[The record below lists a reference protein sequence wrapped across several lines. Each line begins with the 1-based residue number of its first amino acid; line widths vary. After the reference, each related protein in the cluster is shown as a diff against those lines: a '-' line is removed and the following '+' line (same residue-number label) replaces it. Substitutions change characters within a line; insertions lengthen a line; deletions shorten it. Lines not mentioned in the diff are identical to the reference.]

1 MDKSENI
8 AVSYRKPQWLRR
20 QRKKWRVIAAL
31 ACAVVVLLFLSN
43 VLFGRLS
50 EDNRLLFG
58 SVTQEDSGERQS
70 YINIERSLRVVSYN
84 LWCNYL
90 KVLPN
95 WNLRERIE
103 GLAEGIKDFDIAL
116 IQEAYI
122 LKTGITTA
130 SRCASILTKSMKKHG
145 FHYRT
150 SIADFIP
157 PYVGQSGGIVIFS
170 RIPLAKTACR
180 QFQSYSI
187 QLLPDYRGFVIGEY
201 FLNSRHLY
209 VVNTHLDHSQIK
221 TRTLQAKELTVAI
234 KSFAKLSHVI
244 VSGDF
249 NIDNDYPTL
258 SNSSKEYIELL
269 QTMNQAGLRPVF
281 PFRMETNIDG
291 GNYDAM
297 FTSSNIAV
305 EKKEIIKLV
314 TNSKALV
321 SDHFGLA
328 VELKLL

>member
-8 AVSYRKPQWLRR
+8 AVSFQMSRCLC
-20 QRKKWRVIAAL
+20 KKHVIVAL

-50 EDNRLLFG
+50 EDDRLLIG
-58 SVTQEDSGERQS
+58 SVTQEYSGESQS
-70 YINIERSLRVVSYN
+70 NLNIERSLRVVSYN

-90 KVLPN
+90 KVHIN
-95 WNLRERIE
+95 WNLHERIE

-122 LKTGITTA
+122 LKTGVSIA
-130 SRCASILTKSMKKHG
+130 SRCASILVKAMTKYG

-150 SIADFIP
+150 SIAEFMP
-157 PYVGQSGGIVIFS
+157 PRIGQSGGIVIFS
-170 RIPLAKTACR
+170 RIPLARTASR
-180 QFQSYSI
+180 QFQNYSFQI
-187 QLLPDYRGFVIGEY
+187 LPDYRGFVVGQY
-201 FLNSRHLY
+201 FVNSRHLY
-209 VVNTHLDHSQIK
+209 VINTHLDPHQIK
-221 TRTLQAKELTVAI
+221 SRILQAKELTATI
-234 KSFAKLSHVI
+234 KNFTKLSHVI

-249 NIDNDYPTL
+249 NIDNNYPSL

-269 QTMNQAGLRPVF
+269 QTMNQAGLRPIF

-305 EKKEIIKLV
+305 ERKDIIKLV

>member
-1 MDKSENI
+1 MT
-8 AVSYRKPQWLRR
+8 AV
-20 QRKKWRVIAAL
+20 
-31 ACAVVVLLFLSN
+31 CAVVVLLFLSN

-50 EDNRLLFG
+50 EDEKLLIG
-58 SVTQEDSGERQS
+58 SVTQEYNGESQS
-70 YINIERSLRVVSYN
+70 NLNIERSLRVVSYN

-90 KVLPN
+90 NVFTN
-95 WNLRERIE
+95 WNVRERIE

-122 LKTGITTA
+122 LKTGVSIA
-130 SRCASILTKSMKKHG
+130 SRCASILVKAMTKHG

-150 SIADFIP
+150 SIAEFMP
-157 PYVGQSGGIVIFS
+157 PYVLGRSGSIVIFS
-170 RIPLAKTACR
+170 RIPLTRTASK
-180 QFQSYSI
+180 QFQSYPI
-187 QLLPDYRGFVIGEY
+187 QLLPDYRGFVVGEY
-201 FLNSRHLY
+201 VVNSRHLY
-209 VVNTHLDHSQIK
+209 VFNTHLDPYLRKS
-221 TRTLQAKELTVAI
+221 RTLQAKELTAAI
-234 KSFAKLSHVI
+234 KNFAKLSHVI

-249 NIDNDYPTL
+249 NIDNNAPL
-258 SNSSKEYIELL
+258 SNNSKEYIELL
-269 QTMNQAGLRPVF
+269 QIMNQAGLRPVF

-305 EKKEIIKLV
+305 EKKDIIKLV